1 MGMRNPLGESV
12 TVTPVTDTLI
22 GNAYPTVKLVAEYLD
37 DIRYVAANM
46 EGIIAL
52 VQGNLNVVDVTITG
66 KLTLTSNTLDSLTV
80 RGGGVFGP
88 SDYRNFEILPETTA
102 NGPTGMPQVVVAR
115 RVGSDATVG
124 VAGNLW
130 VSQSGWVL
138 TDTSA
143 PAGVRFNSLVSTSAG
158 AGVDPGEVWGLTSL
172 LSTQASTDSLNAVS
186 VYGQAVRRGLP
197 VSGVGV
203 PVLAGVFEARSMTGE
218 SSSTDGR
225 LRSVE
230 LDIFANGADDFT
242 PGPGREALVIVL
254 DKHDLEGD
262 DIHVASLVGAY
273 GGLTAG
279 ATIDTGFRVNNIT
292 WNKALFDGRGGT
304 QGASAHTLWL
314 NTNQSIGL
322 DTTGTLGAA
331 NTKISSNGTTITVT
345 GAAMITDALTSA
357 ISTTSKILYV
367 GAGAQSLTG
376 NYTNPAAP
384 FAISMTLPRVNV
396 DPPLGARD
404 IMRITSANDVAYPQ
418 PNGNQAGSLTLLDVL
433 MQSGVQ
439 GGAVAD
445 SWGGSRVVAKFTWAD
460 VGAPVESLEGPG
472 QFPGRPGPGSTATW
486 STVRMRHNR
495 GGTAAEH
502 GYARGGTLVDY
513 AMVSLETHTA
523 TNSKPTNYINTR
535 LYEGGLMMASGTS
548 TKVYIG
554 HTLQVVSMAGTVPVE
569 HFGAYNSWKKGSA
582 IHGFRTVYG
591 LGNIGYAGVD
601 PLQGAAFSF
610 WASHADPYPTAKF
623 GMDLKDVYFRG
634 AAITWAGGDISG
646 GEHST
651 VGTGRI
657 RVGNGFIVPTSTGLQ
672 INAVGYVGRA
682 SGTYLS
688 KAGGTI
694 VNANP
699 GMPGRNKS
707 IGDDAYGGTYL
718 FLGWDADTNE
728 FATARVI
735 NPPVVQGSAPVGNI
749 EVKLRANSAARV
761 EYMATGTATTTSHP
775 AELTAS
781 IEDFYVG
788 RRLTY
793 ETGVCAGESRAITA
807 WDPDTR
813 ILTTDAF
820 TTSPTASVNVV
831 TNSAFA
837 SAIPTVYSTLISQTT
852 VNSWQITKNGGT
864 GTVQRVTG
872 PTYVILTG
880 DGTNAAGITQ
890 NITLPANTDAQL
902 YVTGA
907 GSYRIK
913 IGSAWGES
921 DLLDEEVEG
930 IEPDEDDNVQY
941 AFQDVRFHTGSVTS
955 IWITIENHRIRPV
968 NIRNLRCADLV
979 SGLSMLFGVRAVVE
993 AQPLTVTQVWTQR
1006 NLLELQSDGGPAS
1019 FGGTL
1024 NVADNFSVATNKLTV
1039 NATTGNVAVAGTISV
1054 TGNSSSAAY
1063 IPTSATVPTNGM
1075 YLPAANTLGWAINST
1090 GKLRLDAAA
1099 LFPSTSDG
1107 LALGKSTNGFADL
1120 YLAFGGSIDWDNSDV
1135 TIGHTTNNLIFQGG
1149 RFLFGSATDDASTTL
1164 QVNGTLK
1171 ATGATTLAALSAT
1184 SAAITGASSINL
1196 SGTSLGSISGTV
1208 LGLAAADA
1216 ASTGLL
1222 IESKAANPKI
1232 VLRRANNT
1240 SASPA
1245 ALALND
1251 VIAAIEAR
1259 GHDGS
1264 TYTVSRATMEAV
1276 AAEAWTGSAQGAYW
1290 QWRTAAIGGTTS
1302 SVRMTLGDT
1311 GNLTLLTGYLLR
1323 VSSNTGTATGTTRTD
1338 ALQLSGD
1345 FKRLSNVASGTGVIL
1360 PTGVIGMSIVIVHSG
1375 ANPVK
1380 VYANGSETIDGV
1392 AGITGVTLTNGN
1404 RCLYWFSAA
1413 NTWHSMMFN
1422 GTSA

>member
-22 GNAYPTVKLVAEYLD
+22 GNAYPTVKLVAQYLD

-52 VQGNLNVVDVTITG
+52 VQGSLNVTDVTITG
-66 KLTLTSNTLDSLTV
+66 KLTLTSDDVDSLSI

-88 SDYRNFEILPETTA
+88 SDYRQFEILPETTSD
-102 NGPTGMPQVVVAR
+102 GPTGMPQVVLAR

-143 PAGVRFNSLVSTSAG
+143 PAGVRFNSLVTTSAG

-186 VYGQAVRRGLP
+186 IYGQAVRRGLP
-197 VSGVGV
+197 VTGIGV
-203 PVLAGVFEARSMTGE
+203 PMLAGVFEARSLTGE
-218 SSSTDGR
+218 SSATDGQMR
-225 LRSVE
+225 AME
-230 LDIFANGADDFT
+230 LDIIANGADDMS
-242 PGPGREALVIVL
+242 PGPGREALAIVL
-254 DKHDLEGD
+254 DKHDPDGD
-262 DIHVASLVGAY
+262 DIHVSSLVGVY
-273 GGLTAG
+273 GALSAG

-292 WNKALFDGRGGT
+292 WNDALFDGRGGT
-304 QGASAHTLWL
+304 QGTSAHTLWL

-322 DTTGTLGAA
+322 DTAGTSGAA
-331 NTKISSNGTTITVT
+331 NTKISSNGTTVTVT
-345 GAAMITDALTSA
+345 GAATITDALTSS
-357 ISTTSKILYV
+357 ISTTSKILYI

-404 IMRITSANDVAYPQ
+404 IMRITAANDVAYPQ
-418 PNGNQAGSLTLLDVL
+418 PNGNQAGSLTLFDVL

-535 LYEGGLMMASGTS
+535 LYEGGFMMASGTS
-548 TKVYIG
+548 TKVAIG
-554 HTLQVVSMAGTVPVE
+554 HTLQVVSMAGTIPVE

-601 PLQGAAFSF
+601 PLQGSAFSF
-610 WASHADPYPTAKF
+610 MASHADPYPTAKF
-623 GMDLKDVYFRG
+623 GLDLKDVYFRG

-651 VGTGRI
+651 AGTGRI

-672 INAVGYVGRA
+672 INAAGYVGRA

-728 FATARVI
+728 FASARVI

-781 IEDFYVG
+781 IVDFYVG

-793 ETGVCAGESRAITA
+793 ETGVCAGQSRDIIA

-813 ILTTDAF
+813 ILTTNAF
-820 TTSPTASVNVV
+820 TDAPTASVNVV

-837 SAIPTVYSTLISQTT
+837 SGIPTVYSTLISQTT
-852 VNSWQITKNGGT
+852 VNSWQITNNGGT

-890 NITLPANTDAQL
+890 NITLPADTNAQL

-907 GSYRIK
+907 GNYRIK
-913 IGSAWGES
+913 IGSAWGEN
-921 DLLDEEVEG
+921 DLLDEEIEG

-941 AFQDVRFHTGSVTS
+941 TFQDVSFRTGSVTS
-955 IWITIENHRIRPV
+955 IWITIENHRIRPA
-968 NIRNLRCADLV
+968 NIRNLRCADV
-979 SGLSMLFGVRAVVE
+979 ISGQSMLFGVRAVVE

-1006 NLLELQSDGGPAS
+1006 NLLELQSGGGPAT

-1024 NVADNFSVATNKLTV
+1024 SVVGNFSVATNKLTV
-1039 NATTGNVAVAGTISV
+1039 NATTGDV
-1054 TGNSSSAAY
+1054 TVSGNGSAMAF
-1063 IPTSATVPTNGM
+1063 IPTGATVPTNGM
-1075 YLPAANTLGWAINST
+1075 YLPTTNTLGWAINST
-1090 GKLRLDAAA
+1090 AELRLDATA
-1099 LFPSTSDG
+1099 LFPATSDG

-1120 YLAFGGSIDWDNSDV
+1120 YLAFGGSIDWDNSDI
-1135 TIGHTTNNLIFQGG
+1135 TIGHNTNNLIFQGG

-1171 ATGATTLAALSAT
+1171 ATGSTTLAALSAT
-1184 SAAITGASSINL
+1184 SAAITGSSSINL

-1208 LGLAAADA
+1208 LGLAAVDN

-1222 IESKAANPKI
+1222 IEAKAINPK
-1232 VLRRANNT
+1232 VVFRRANNT

-1245 ALALND
+1245 TLAAGE
-1251 VIAAIEAR
+1251 VIGAIESR

-1264 TYTVSRATMEAV
+1264 AYTVSRATMEAV
-1276 AAEAWTGSAQGAYW
+1276 AAETWTGSAQGAYW
-1290 QWRTAAIGGTTS
+1290 QWRTCAIGGTTS
-1302 SVRMTLGDT
+1302 SVRLTLGDT
-1311 GNLTLLTGYLLR
+1311 GNLTLATGYLLR
-1323 VSSNTGTATGTTRTD
+1323 VSSNSGTATGTTRTD

-1345 FKRLSNVASGTGVIL
+1345 FKRLSTVASGTGVIL
-1360 PTGVIGMSIVIVHSG
+1360 PTGVIGMAITIVHSG

-1392 AGITGVTLTNGN
+1392 AGSTGVTLTNGN